1 MEALDAEAEAALD
14 ADAEAALEEDAE
26 AALEVDADT
35 DLKGDSSSNAAKQK
49 LHRMYVSL
57 LNDLASSCPAL
68 ES

>member
-1 MEALDAEAEAALD
+1 MEELDADAEAALD

-26 AALEVDADT
+26 A
-35 DLKGDSSSNAAKQK
+35 DLKGESSSNAAKQK